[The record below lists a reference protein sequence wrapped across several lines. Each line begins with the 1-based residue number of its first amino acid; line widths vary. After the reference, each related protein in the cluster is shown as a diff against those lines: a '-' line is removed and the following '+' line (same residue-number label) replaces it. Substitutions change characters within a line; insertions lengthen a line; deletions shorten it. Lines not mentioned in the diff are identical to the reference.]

1 MNQGGFF
8 VKYIDNLNQMDA
20 TLNLALEEYILT
32 QLDINETYLLFYSM
46 TPTVI
51 VGKNQN
57 TFEEINLDYVKE
69 NQVTV
74 TRRLSG
80 GGAVYNDEGDLSFSF
95 ITKDDGD
102 SFHNYRKF
110 TDPVV
115 RALHQMG
122 VDAKL
127 EGRNDLAVSGKK
139 ISGNAQFSTRGRMF
153 SHGTLLFDV
162 NLENVARA
170 LNPDAEKYLSKG
182 IKSVRARV
190 TNIREHLKKDMDIKE
205 FKQTLLHYIFEGE
218 AEIPEYTLT
227 EEDWRRVREIQ
238 NQRYKNWDWVYG
250 KSPKFNVKHKHRF
263 PSGTVDVR
271 LEVEKGRI
279 EQAKIYGDFFGIGD
293 IEDVEKCLIGTRYDR
308 EDVAGKL
315 ITLDVGHYFGKI
327 SKEDLLSMMF

>member
-1 MNQGGFF
+1 M
-8 VKYIDNLNQMDA
+8 KYIDNLDNMDA
-20 TLNLALEEYILT
+20 TQNLALEEYVLT
-32 QLDINETYLLFYSM
+32 ELDINETYLVFYSM

-57 TFEEINLDYVKE
+57 TVEEINMDYIEKNNVA
-69 NQVTV
+69 V

-110 TDPVV
+110 TEPVV

-122 VDAKL
+122 VNAEL
-127 EGRNDLAVSGKK
+127 QGRNDLVVGGKK

-162 NLENVARA
+162 NLENVAQA

-182 IKSVRARV
+182 IKSVRSRV
-190 TNIREHLKKDMDIKE
+190 TNIREHLKEDMNIKE
-205 FKQTLLHYIFEGE
+205 FKQTLLRYIFEGE
-218 AEIPEYTLT
+218 KEIPEYKLT
-227 EEDWRRVREIQ
+227 DKDWQGVKEIAEK
-238 NQRYKNWDWVYG
+238 RYRNWEWVYG

-263 PSGTVDVR
+263 PSGIVDLR
-271 LEVEKGRI
+271 MEVVKGVI
-279 EQAKIYGDFFGIGD
+279 EGIAVYGDFFGVGD
-293 IEDVEKCLIGTRYDR
+293 IQDVEQLLTGTRYERDS
-308 EDVAGKL
+308 VAEVLDK
-315 ITLDVGHYFGKI
+315 IDVGQYFGKI
-327 SKEDLLSMMF
+327 TKEDLLGIVF

>member
-1 MNQGGFF
+1 M
-8 VKYIDNLNQMDA
+8 KYIDNLDNMDA
-20 TLNLALEEYILT
+20 TLNLALEEYVLT
-32 QLDINETYLLFYSM
+32 ELDINETYLVFYSM

-57 TFEEINLDYVKE
+57 TVEEINMDYIEK
-69 NQVTV
+69 NNVTV

-110 TDPVV
+110 TEPVV

-122 VDAKL
+122 VNAKL
-127 EGRNDLAVSGKK
+127 QGRNDLVVDGKK

-162 NLENVARA
+162 NLENVAQA

-182 IKSVRARV
+182 IKSVRSRV
-190 TNIREHLKKDMDIKE
+190 TNIREHLKEDMNIKE
-205 FKQTLLHYIFEGE
+205 FKQTLLRYIFEGE
-218 AEIPEYTLT
+218 KEIPEYKLT
-227 EEDWRRVREIQ
+227 DKDWQGVKEIAEK
-238 NQRYKNWDWVYG
+238 RYRDWEWVYG

-263 PSGTVDVR
+263 PSGTVDLR
-271 LEVEKGRI
+271 LEVVKGAI
-279 EQAKIYGDFFGIGD
+279 EGIAVYGDFFGVGD
-293 IEDVEKCLIGTRYDR
+293 IQDVEQLLTGTRYDR
-308 EDVAGKL
+308 DAMAEVLDK
-315 ITLDVGHYFGKI
+315 IDVGKYFGKI
-327 SKEDLLSMMF
+327 TKEDLLGIMF

>member
-1 MNQGGFF
+1 M
-8 VKYIDNLNQMDA
+8 KYIDNLDHMDA

-32 QLDINETYLLFYSM
+32 EMDINETYLLFYSM

-57 TFEEINLDYVKE
+57 TVEEINMDYIKE
-69 NQVTV
+69 NNVTV

-110 TDPVV
+110 TAPVV

-122 VDAKL
+122 VEAEL
-127 EGRNDLAVSGKK
+127 QGRNDLVVGGKK

-190 TNIREHLKKDMDIKE
+190 TNIREHLKEDMDIKQ
-205 FKQTLLHYIFEGE
+205 FKKTLLRYIFEGE
-218 AEIPEYTLT
+218 EEIPECKLT
-227 EEDWRRVREIQ
+227 EKDWERVKEIAET
-238 NQRYKNWDWVYG
+238 RYRNWDWVYG
-250 KSPKFNVKHKHRF
+250 KSPKFNVRHKHRF
-263 PSGTVDVR
+263 PSGTVDLR
-271 LEVEKGRI
+271 LKVTKGMI
-279 EQAKIYGDFFGIGD
+279 EEAKVFGDFFGVGD
-293 IEDVEKCLIGTRYDR
+293 IEEVEKRLVGLRYDR
-308 EDVAGKL
+308 DTVEEAL
-315 ITLDVGHYFGKI
+315 NAIDVGQYFGKI
-327 SKEDLLSMMF
+327 TKDDLLSMMF